1 MATAPALREVIL
13 AQVVALLQNN
23 TPALDRVKRSRETT
37 ITKDGSPAITVRYG
51 GEQCQRNGEALVI
64 AMDVLVVIYVRGDPV
79 DQLAA
84 EIDAAA
90 HRLLLADDTL
100 GPAIERVG
108 TMPEDEEADRTAGS
122 LTVRYRVTFRTSRR
136 DIARAPV

>member
-13 AQVVALLQNN
+13 AQVVALLLNN
-23 TPALDRVKRSRETT
+23 TPAADRVKRSRETA

-64 AMDVLVVIYVRGDPV
+64 AMDVLVVLYVRGDPV

-84 EIDAAA
+84 DIDAAA

-100 GPAIERVG
+100 GPVIERVG
-108 TMPEDEEADRTAGS
+108 TTPEDEEADRTAGS